1 MIGNFMENLPFILSG
16 CVIGIIIFQT
26 AVTAPAV
33 FTVLSGQDASL
44 FLRKIF
50 PLFFLLIAFLSAV
63 NAMIVVYDNQAE
75 LIPIPVASMIL
86 ALLAYVLIP
95 MTNRSRDNGDES
107 RFKLLHRI
115 SVSLT
120 LVILG
125 CNVAFAAL

>member
-50 PLFFLLIAFLSAV
+50 PLFFLLIACLSAV
-63 NAMIVVYDNQAE
+63 NAIIVIYNDQTE
-75 LIPIPVASMIL
+75 LTPLPFASVIL
-86 ALLAYVLIP
+86 ALVAYVLIP
-95 MTNRSRDNGDES
+95 MTNRSRDDGDES
-107 RFKLLHRI
+107 RFKLLHRNI
-115 SVSLT
+115 VSLT
-120 LVILG
+120 LLILG
-125 CNVAFAAL
+125 CIVAVATI

>member
-1 MIGNFMENLPFILSG
+1 MIENFMENLPFILSG
-16 CVIGIIIFQT
+16 SVIGIIIFQT

-63 NAMIVVYDNQAE
+63 NAMIVVYNNQAQ

-107 RFKLLHRI
+107 RFKLLLRI

-125 CNVAFAAL
+125 CNVAFATL

>member
-50 PLFFLLIAFLSAV
+50 PLFFLLIAFLSAA
-63 NAMIVVYDNQAE
+63 NAIIAIYNDQAE
-75 LIPIPVASMIL
+75 LTPLPLASVIL

-95 MTNRSRDNGDES
+95 ITNRSRDNGDES

-115 SVSLT
+115 SVFLT

-125 CNVAFAAL
+125 CNVAVATL

>member
-16 CVIGIIIFQT
+16 CVVGIIIFQT

-50 PLFFLLIAFLSAV
+50 PLFFLLIASLSAV
-63 NAMIVVYDNQAE
+63 NAMIVIYSDQAE
-75 LIPIPVASMIL
+75 LIPMPVGSMIL

-107 RFKLLHRI
+107 RFQLLHRI
-115 SVSLT
+115 SVALT

-125 CNVAFAAL
+125 CNIAFAIL